1 MQYTIYIYNICRC
14 NNIRIYIYVFKIY
27 KYIYI
32 HTCIYHSSI
41 SPEFSQGSS
50 LSQELPS
57 YARPRFLRFLS
68 DMDVTGTFKHQKAD
82 GWCRRVL
89 CRRGNKWKKA
99 FLVTSYIY
107 FYSHFIFTRYRYIWY
122 IFLCIIYVLY
132 IWEFFHLV
140 LKEGFLSPKM
150 DDIWFDPESLLRFL
164 GGVLQGPLLKTDGSR
179 QVGRM
184 GATTQA

>member
-1 MQYTIYIYNICRC
+1 MTHTYAIYNIYIYIYNICRC
-14 NNIRIYIYVFKIY
+14 NNIRIYIYFFKIY
-27 KYIYI
+27 KYI

-107 FYSHFIFTRYRYIWY
+107 FYSHFIFTRYRYI
-122 IFLCIIYVLY
+122 
-132 IWEFFHLV
+132 
-140 LKEGFLSPKM
+140 
-150 DDIWFDPESLLRFL
+150 
-164 GGVLQGPLLKTDGSR
+164 
-179 QVGRM
+179 
-184 GATTQA
+184 